1 MPPRTQKILNY
12 SVDSFDGTRVLE
24 LAGILCAGSV
34 MDFERIVNKITDKEN
49 LIVNLE
55 KVRMVTAS
63 GLYSLIDVSMNA
75 KEKNKRVIIMKPGND
90 VDFLSEILDNY
101 SQFIS
106 AGSIEEGIHK
116 IEYFL

>member
-1 MPPRTQKILNY
+1 MPASAQRILNY
-12 SVDSFDGTRVLE
+12 SVDTHEGTRVLE

-55 KVRMVTAS
+55 KVRMVTAP
-63 GLYSLIDVSMNA
+63 GLYSLIDVSMTA
-75 KEKNKRVIIMKPGND
+75 KEKNKRVIIMKAGDD

-101 SQFIS
+101 SLFIS
-106 AGSIEEGIHK
+106 VNSYEEGQLK
-116 IEYFL
+116 LEYFV

>member
-1 MPPRTQKILNY
+1 MLNY
-12 SVDSFDGTRVLE
+12 SVDTYDGTRVLQ
-24 LAGILCAGSV
+24 LAGILCAGSA

-55 KVRMVTAS
+55 KVKMVTAP
-63 GLYSLIDVSMNA
+63 GLYSLIDVSMVA
-75 KEKNKRVIIMKPGND
+75 KEKNKRVIIMKPGKD

-101 SQFIS
+101 SYFIS
-106 AGSIEEGIHK
+106 VGSYEEGKLK

>member
-1 MPPRTQKILNY
+1 MPARAQRMLKY
-12 SVDSFDGTRVLE
+12 SVETHEGTRVLD

-55 KVRMVTAS
+55 KVRMVTAP
-63 GLYSLIDVSMNA
+63 GLYSLIDVSMTA
-75 KEKNKRVIIMKPGND
+75 KEKNKRVIIMKAGED

-101 SQFIS
+101 SLFIS
-106 AGSIEEGIHK
+106 VNSIEEGLLK
-116 IEYFL
+116 IEYYV